1 MLSKQWRLLSL
12 ALLAII
18 GIVAGAVFAAG
29 HGDTEVRVSA
39 YRHDDGR
46 VEVGLQQR
54 AADGSWGERSLAQNR
69 FLRPGVTGE
78 WLHSSPIPVH
88 VAHDD
93 DDDAMSDDIM
103 SEPVAPPEPPPAT
116 ALHCIVHHGSD
127 NDQFWLAF
135 NGFAQGGAAGLG
147 VANVE
152 IHSEPD
158 IADQAAAITDC
169 VDRGAVSIASTI
181 PDLDGLQAAL
191 IGARSS
197 GAILITFN
205 SGADVAG
212 LVGSTV
218 HYGLDDNGA
227 GQLAGREF
235 NNAGATGTIL
245 CVLHEP
251 VNIGL
256 EDRCDGLAST
266 YNGEV
271 ERLQLPEDGLTN
283 PFSAGTAIAGGI
295 MAHEAAG
302 VVVLNGA
309 LAPLAT
315 ETVSRSGSDALVGVI
330 GASIAAPFLVDDGA
344 LLFAIDDG
352 SQVQATHVTLAI
364 KNVDANPAARALLAL
379 SASQAQGT
387 TLLLMRPLVLNQ
399 DYISNLPDD
408 WRAQSCALVN
418 QLAPQLASAFCD
430 Q

>member
-93 DDDAMSDDIM
+93 DDDAMSDDVM
-103 SEPVAPPEPPPAT
+103 SEPVAPPEPA
-116 ALHCIVHHGSD
+116 ALYCVIHHGSD
-127 NDQFWLAF
+127 TDPFWNSFELLARHS
-135 NGFAQGGAAGLG
+135 AAELDLP
-147 VANVE
+147 NVDV
-152 IHSEPD
+152 IGEPD

-181 PDLDGLQAAL
+181 PDFDGLQAAL
-191 IGARSS
+191 TGARTS
-197 GAILITFN
+197 GAVLITFN
-205 SGADVAG
+205 SGADFAG
-212 LVGSTV
+212 QVGSTV
-218 HYGLDDNGA
+218 HYGLDDHGA

-235 NNAGATGTIL
+235 NDAGAAGTVL
-245 CVLHEP
+245 CVVHEP

-256 EDRCDGLAST
+256 EDRCDGLESV
-266 YNGEV
+266 YSGEV
-271 ERLQLPEDGLTN
+271 VRVPIPVGTLTD
-283 PFSAGTAIAGGI
+283 PVASGTAIGGAI
-295 MAHEAAG
+295 VEHQAAG
-302 VVVLNGA
+302 VVVLNGELINGA
-309 LAPLAT
+309 IGAVQFL
-315 ETVSRSGSDALVGVI
+315 GSDAMVGAIGQSDAALV
-330 GASIAAPFLVDDGA
+330 LVYEGH

-352 SQVQATHVTLAI
+352 ALTQATHVMLAI
-364 KNVDANPAARALLAL
+364 KNVDSSPSARAMLAL
-379 SASQAQGT
+379 TASQGGDT
-387 TLLLMRPLVLNQ
+387 TTMLIRPFAL
-399 DYISNLPDD
+399 DRAYIDNLPPTWMD
-408 WRAQSCALVN
+408 QVCAIAL
-418 QLAPQLASAFCD
+418 QIAPDQAPSFCT